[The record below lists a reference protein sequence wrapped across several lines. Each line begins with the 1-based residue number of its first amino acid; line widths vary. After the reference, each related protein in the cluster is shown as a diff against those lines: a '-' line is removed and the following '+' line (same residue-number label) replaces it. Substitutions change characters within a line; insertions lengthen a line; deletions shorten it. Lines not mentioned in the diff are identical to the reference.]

1 MKSLI
6 KWLDR
11 INSVLQKLAFAVAIV
26 LMAAMLAAI
35 TWGVFVRLF
44 LNGGF
49 VWTDEFSRWAMV
61 AAAFIGGAVLV
72 RTEGLVS
79 LDFIIVNLKGKTRV
93 VIDLLVWILCAVFLV
108 VFLSEGYEGCI
119 TYWNY
124 KALTMP
130 TNQAIPLIA
139 MEFGGIVMMFFVVEK
154 IIRKIYILCGG
165 DLDEALG
172 RKKEEGGDAA

>member
-6 KWLDR
+6 KGLDR
-11 INSVLQKLAFAVAIV
+11 INSVLQKLCFAIAII
-26 LMAAMLAAI
+26 LMAAMLAVL

-44 LNGGF
+44 LDGGF

-72 RTEGLVS
+72 RTEGLVT
-79 LDFIIVNLKGKTRV
+79 LDFIIVNLKGKARHF
-93 VIDLLVWILCAVFLV
+93 IDLVNWILCAVFLV
-108 VFLSEGYEGCI
+108 VFLVEGYEGCL
-119 TYWNY
+119 TNWKF

-130 TNQAIPLIA
+130 VNQAVPMIA
-139 MEFGGIVMMFFVVEK
+139 MEFGGIIMMLFVIEK
-154 IIRKIYILCGG
+154 IIRKLYLLGGG